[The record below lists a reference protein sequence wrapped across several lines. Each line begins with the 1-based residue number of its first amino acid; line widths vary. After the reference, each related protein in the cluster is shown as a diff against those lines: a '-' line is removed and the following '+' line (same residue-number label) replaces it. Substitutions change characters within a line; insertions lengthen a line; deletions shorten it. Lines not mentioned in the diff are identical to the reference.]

1 MNGFLWLGIACTAVL
16 VVAIAI
22 DGLDD
27 AFDALDLGP
36 SWLSLPVLAAFGG
49 AFGFVTGALRDP
61 IGSPLAAGAG
71 VIAGL
76 GFAAVTIKFSSA
88 FMDMPTDPTERQS
101 DLLGSIGK
109 VIEAPAA
116 GRFGAVLL
124 RRPTG
129 PVKVAAKASAAIA
142 VGTEVVVVDVS
153 SSTLV
158 TVEAFDVD
166 NTGLT

>member
-49 AFGFVTGALRDP
+49 AFGFVTGAFRDP